1 MVFITAVVTGRNDNY
16 GGHLNER
23 ATYSFNTML
32 ETFDEVIYVDWNT
45 DSGNNILTDDL
56 VINDRTKLKTLKV
69 TPELARQLTQGK
81 ETQKM
86 CEVLARNVGI
96 RRAKGR
102 VIVSTNIDII
112 PPPRKYL
119 DILVSELKPMEMVT
133 LSKQDVEL
141 EQLDKQFG
149 VSPDWK
155 TVSELLTNLVGLWPL
170 TKRLMCPHLVVNRD
184 LLTQVPP
191 QHAHSFAS
199 IIMACGDFQI
209 ALKDTWHTIKGFEE
223 SMIKRSYAD
232 TVVQYKTIMAG
243 GTVRATNYPPVYHI
257 EHERDNNP
265 AVQNSMDLPV
275 RTTNADTWGFNDIK
289 IPSRQ

>member
-1 MVFITAVVTGRNDNY
+1 MVFVTAVVTGRNDNY

-45 DSGNNILTDDL
+45 DSGKNILTDDL
-56 VINDRTKLKTLKV
+56 VIHDRTKLKTLKV

-149 VSPDWK
+149 TSPDWK
-155 TVSELLTNLVGLWPL
+155 TVSELLTNLFGLWPL

-191 QHAHSFAS
+191 QYAHSFAS

-209 ALKDTWHTIKGFEE
+209 AHRDTWYTIKGFEE

-265 AVQNSMDLPV
+265 AIQNSMDLPV
-275 RTTNADTWGFNDIK
+275 TTTNSDTWGFNDIK